1 MRKDPGRSAEKTFL
15 SRWSRRKSGTAALD
29 ETAVAGAIGEPP
41 GGNLERSAALP
52 AVPGDDAGET
62 KILAD
67 EDMPPIES
75 LTEHSDFSGFL
86 SPGVSEGL
94 RKMALRKLFNSATFN
109 IRDGLDDYD
118 DDFRNFAAL
127 GDLIT
132 CDMKHQM
139 ELAEE
144 RKRRAAEAEAHSESA
159 ETEQAADDETQA
171 DSDPRAQENNTD
183 AESADTESV
192 EAESANAESAD
203 TESAAADNPPADDEP
218 INKSSH

>member
-1 MRKDPGRSAEKTFL
+1 MQKDPGRSAEKNFL

-52 AVPGDDAGET
+52 AVSGDDAGET

-94 RKMALRKLFNSATFN
+94 RKLALRKLFNSATFN

-144 RKRRAAEAEAHSESA
+144 RKRRAAEAEAEAEAHSESA
-159 ETEQAADDETQA
+159 ETEQAADDETRA
-171 DSDPRAQENNTD
+171 DSDLRAQEANAD
-183 AESADTESV
+183 AESAD
-192 EAESANAESAD
+192 AESTD
-203 TESAAADNPPADDEP
+203 ADNQPADDEP

>member
-1 MRKDPGRSAEKTFL
+1 MQKDPGRSAEKNFL
-15 SRWSRRKSGTAALD
+15 SRWSRRKSGAAALD

-41 GGNLERSAALP
+41 GGNLERSTALP

-94 RKMALRKLFNSATFN
+94 RKLALRKLFNSATFN

-132 CDMKHQM
+132 CDMKHQI

-144 RKRRAAEAEAHSESA
+144 RKRRAAEAEAEAHSESA

-171 DSDPRAQENNTD
+171 DSDLRAQENN
-183 AESADTESV
+183 A
-192 EAESANAESAD
+192 EAESAEAESTAAG
-203 TESAAADNPPADDEP
+203 SANADNPPADDEP
-218 INKSSH
+218 LNKSSH